1 MTAPSEL
8 SYLKDCQAMA
18 QVAVIIPCYNNEAF
32 IKQAIKSVLDQKGP
46 AIEVLVIDDGSTDGS
61 VETAESCGDRVQVI
75 CQPNQGAC
83 VARNRG
89 LAESTAPNVKF
100 LDADDYLAADVL
112 QKQFEAIETLPK
124 DSLVFGDA
132 EWVDVDGNHLM
143 DYYLNRDG
151 KSAALAIAEV
161 IEMTPL
167 TSCPLHRREHLEEI
181 GGFDPRC
188 LRSQE
193 FDLHVRLALAGFRFV
208 HVPGCVY
215 HYRQHQVGARISS
228 NDREFRV
235 QKSKFEMLERLAAL
249 ARCQDDNQNKSEI
262 DVALGKTFWRVGRL
276 ASRSANRTLAEACFD
291 KAKSLGGDRV
301 IVGSKIYRLLSRVL
315 SPLWLG

>member
-1 MTAPSEL
+1 MSSP
-8 SYLKDCQAMA
+8 A
-18 QVAVIIPCYNNEAF
+18 QITVVIPCFNNEAF
-32 IKQAIKSVLDQKGP
+32 IGQSIKSVLAQEGS
-46 AIEVLVIDDGSTDGS
+46 ATEIVVVDDGSTDRA
-61 VETAESCGDRVQVI
+61 VTIAESFGDSVRVIRQSS
-75 CQPNQGAC
+75 QGAC

-89 LAESTAPNVKF
+89 LAESTAPYVKF
-100 LDADDYLAADVL
+100 LDADDYLATDIL
-112 QKQFEAIETLPK
+112 RRQFEAIEALPK

-143 DYYLNRDG
+143 DYSLNRDG
-151 KSAALAIAEV
+151 KSAALAVAEV

-193 FDLHVRLALAGFRFV
+193 FDLHARLALAGFRFV
-208 HVPGCVY
+208 HLPGCVY

-235 QKSKFEMLERLAAL
+235 QKSKFETLERLATL
-249 ARCQDDNQNKSEI
+249 ARCQDDNQTKSEI
-262 DVALGKTFWRVGRL
+262 DVALGKAFWRVGRL
-276 ASRSANRTLAEACFD
+276 ASRSANRTLAKDCFD
-291 KAKSLGGDRV
+291 KAKSLGGNRV